1 MNASTTATVSSTS
14 VYTTPV
20 FWERLWRSS
29 GIQSV
34 GLFIIA
40 YVIYVTHFL
49 TKRLPKVSTEM
60 ALNVLAYNMKRVM
73 AILGVAGLLEALAA

>member
-40 YVIYVTHFL
+40 YVIYGTHFL